1 MEETTYTLS
10 IHESADTSNVNY
22 LLKGCDGYYYPD
34 WAPRAIESFEHAFGP
49 GNVTC
54 YDPNRGYEDPEW
66 YWKSS
71 DGCVWGV
78 GWRYGKPRLRG
89 KGNVTTKKA
98 EDFLGFLYNSLE
110 NRMDRELNN
119 LTNDLESVVVQLILD
134 EAQDA
139 EFDLSDTRIRKTVVN
154 ALTKAAKTFDCS
166 DEEWKEMT

>member
-1 MEETTYTLS
+1 M
-10 IHESADTSNVNY
+10 
-22 LLKGCDGYYYPD
+22 
-34 WAPRAIESFEHAFGP
+34 
-49 GNVTC
+49 
-54 YDPNRGYEDPEW
+54 
-66 YWKSS
+66 
-71 DGCVWGV
+71 
-78 GWRYGKPRLRG
+78 
-89 KGNVTTKKA
+89 
-98 EDFLGFLYNSLE
+98 GFLYNSLE